1 MAHLAARNRRLMG
14 GTSRPCEPVGTDW
27 PAVTDP
33 TPAPPTNP

>member
-1 MAHLAARNRRLMG
+1 MAVEFAGVVMG
-14 GTSRPCEPVGTDW
+14 ATSRPCEPVGTDW